1 MALHHLLQVHYNL
14 TCCNVHG
21 RYPLTRAV
29 SNGWREGE
37 HASPGKSCSLASP
50 QSSEIKRAARHGA
63 RSGLQVVGNPELP
76 SRAVWPAE
84 ILQGPASYDV
94 ASPPLK
100 HAPHLHFTFQTS
112 RTAGLTAP
120 KWEVRLTRIDRST
133 PPD

>member
-1 MALHHLLQVHYNL
+1 MMALHHLLQVHYNL

-84 ILQGPASYDV
+84 FFRD
-94 ASPPLK
+94 
-100 HAPHLHFTFQTS
+100 LHRRMWLVHHSNTLRICTS
-112 RTAGLTAP
+112 RSRPHAQRGS
-120 KWEVRLTRIDRST
+120 R
-133 PPD
+133 PPRGK